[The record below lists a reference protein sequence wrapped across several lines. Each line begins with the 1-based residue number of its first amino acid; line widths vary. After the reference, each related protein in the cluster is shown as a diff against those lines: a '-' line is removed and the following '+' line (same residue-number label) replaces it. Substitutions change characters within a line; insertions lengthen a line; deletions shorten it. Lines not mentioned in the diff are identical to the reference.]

1 MKKFKL
7 IAIVA
12 VIIALII
19 GGLYAVNVFKNNTSN
34 DLSSNE
40 SNAQIDITYL
50 KKSVEKIGELRTAKI
65 TYGCLSEF
73 KEGKYPLITK
83 TAFSMY
89 YNVTAEAGIEIDKIE
104 ITLDN
109 NGKFIVK
116 LPEPKLYDVRID
128 MSSIK
133 IFNKS
138 RALFNW
144 STPEDMQEALKI
156 AEEDVKKQAATD
168 QILDIANDKAF
179 SVIENL
185 LGSFLA
191 KDQFE
196 VVSSEKTS

>member
-1 MKKFKL
+1 M
-7 IAIVA
+7 
-12 VIIALII
+12 
-19 GGLYAVNVFKNNTSN
+19 
-34 DLSSNE
+34 
-40 SNAQIDITYL
+40 
-50 KKSVEKIGELRTAKI
+50 
-65 TYGCLSEF
+65 SEF

-89 YNVTAEAGIEIDKIE
+89 YNATAEAGIEIDKIE
-104 ITLDN
+104 ITQDN

-144 STPEDMQEALKI
+144 SKPEDMQEALKI